1 MNYSIIRTVLGH
13 VIRFEGIF
21 MLIPALIALFYGE
34 KEGIYFVLCAAG
46 CLLAGT
52 FMTHKKTENRSFFAK
67 EGFVSVSASWIILSF
82 IGALPFIFSGVISNP
97 VDALFEIVSGFT
109 TTGASIL
116 ADVESL
122 PKCVLFWRSFSH
134 WIGGM
139 GVLVFILAILPLS
152 GSSEVYL
159 MSAESP
165 GPKFGKLVP
174 KLQKSAMVLYKI
186 YLGMTVIEVILLMAG
201 GMAVFDAACASF
213 GTAGTGG
220 FGLYNDSMGGF
231 SPYIQSVVTIF
242 MLLFGVNFNFYFF
255 LLIKEFRSAFAM
267 EEVRCYFVIF
277 AATTL
282 FIAANLTITE
292 GNPLYQLHHA
302 AFQVSSVMT
311 TTGFSTVDFNLWP
324 NFSRIILVVL
334 MFVGACAGS
343 TGGGMKVSR
352 FIIYFKTLKKE
363 LSVMIHPR
371 SVKVIK
377 SDGKPIDHDTIRST
391 NIFLIAYIFIF
402 TFSLLLISFDNFDI
416 TTSFTAVAATFNNIG
431 PGLELVGPTSNFS
444 VFSNFS
450 KLVLVF
456 DMLAG
461 RLEIFPML
469 ILFAPGT
476 WKNSL
481 NWKRRKNS

>member
-1 MNYSIIRTVLGH
+1 MNYSIIKNVLGH

-21 MLIPALIALFYGE
+21 MLFPVLVALLYGE
-34 KEGIYFVLCAAG
+34 SAGIYFAVCAVG
-46 CLLAGT
+46 CVMLGT
-52 FMTHKKTENRSFFAK
+52 VMTYKKAKNRSFFAK
-67 EGFVSVSASWIILSF
+67 EGFVTVSLSWIILSM
-82 IGALPFIFSGVISNP
+82 IGALPFLFSGVIASP

-116 ADVESL
+116 KDVESM
-122 PKCVLFWRSFSH
+122 PKCILFWRSFSH

-174 KLQKSAMVLYKI
+174 KLQKSALVLYKI
-186 YLGMTVIEVILLMAG
+186 YFGMTVIEVLLLLAG
-201 GMAVFDAACASF
+201 GMSVFDSVCTAF

-220 FGLYNDSMGGF
+220 FGLYNDSMGSF
-231 SPYIQSVVTIF
+231 SPYIQNVVTIF
-242 MLLFGVNFNFYFF
+242 MTLFGINFNFYFF
-255 LLIKEFRSAFAM
+255 LLIKEFRAAFAM
-267 EEVRCYFVIF
+267 EEVRWYLIIF
-277 AATTL
+277 GVATLLITL
-282 FIAANLTITE
+282 NLTSVY
-292 GNPLYQLHHA
+292 GNVFYQLHHA

-324 NFSRIILVVL
+324 NFSRTILVVL
-334 MFVGACAGS
+334 MFIGACAGS
-343 TGGGMKVSR
+343 TGGGIKVSR
-352 FIIYFKTLKKE
+352 FIIYFKTMRKE

-377 SDGKPIDHDTIRST
+377 CDGKAVDHDTIRSV
-391 NIFLIAYIFIF
+391 NIFLIAYVFIF
-402 TFSLLLISFDNFDI
+402 AFSVMLINFDQFDM
-416 TTSFTAVAATFNNIG
+416 TTNFTAVAATFNNIG
-431 PGLELVGPTSNFS
+431 PGLEMAGPTGNFS
-444 VFSNFS
+444 GFSWFS
-450 KLVLVF
+450 KIVLIF

-476 WKNSL
+476 WK
-481 NWKRRKNS
+481 K